1 MPEKTKQ
8 FDILGDILNDAHTGA
23 IRGMEELTKLIHA
36 SSGELLPKTALKVSA
51 EKKKKRKASR
61 RHKTT
66 HYLTEEVF
74 GNLGEA
80 KTDVRDFLPEAAKSK
95 ATKSRIIES
104 AITVVLQ
111 DFEAK
116 GKDSALIQEL
126 LKKKKNNGALEG

>member
-8 FDILGDILNDAHTGA
+8 FDILGDILNDSHTGV

-36 SSGELLPKTALKVSA
+36 SSKDLLPKTALKPSLV
-51 EKKKKRKASR
+51 KKKKRKQSR

-80 KTDVRDFLPEAAKSK
+80 KTGVRDFLPEGARSK

-104 AITVVLQ
+104 AITVILQ
-111 DFEAK
+111 DFEVH

-126 LKKKKNNGALEG
+126 LKKKKNNGLGES

>member
-8 FDILGDILNDAHTGA
+8 FDILGDILNDSHTGA

-36 SSGELLPKTALKVSA
+36 SSSDLSPKTALKPSC
-51 EKKKKRKASR
+51 EQKKKRKASR
-61 RHKTT
+61 KHKTT

-80 KTDVRDFLPEAAKSK
+80 KTDVRGFLPESAKSK

-116 GKDSALIQEL
+116 GKDSILIQEL
-126 LKKKKNNGALEG
+126 LKKKKSNGTFES

>member
-1 MPEKTKQ
+1 MSENMKK
-8 FDILGDILNDAHTGA
+8 FDILGDILNDSSTGA
-23 IRGMEELTKLIHA
+23 IRGLDELNMLIYA
-36 SSGELLPKTALKVSA
+36 SPKNLLPNVALNPSHVQ
-51 EKKKKRKASR
+51 KKKRKQTR

-74 GNLGEA
+74 GSLGEA
-80 KTDVRDFLPEAAKSK
+80 KADVRDFLPEASKSQ

-111 DFEAK
+111 EFEKK

-126 LKKKKNNGALEG
+126 LKKKSSGAWES